1 MSEYAAYVPPGLI
14 VFWRDSRVMAQRFD
28 VARLRLEGEAL
39 PVEPQLRPETAIVSS
54 TGTLAYRAQLAGPVR
69 RHGEIT
75 AGNARLAWLDRA
87 GRVVEV
93 LTPLGGYFNPRL
105 SPDERTIAVEQFDNE
120 NAGDLWTIDLRRKL
134 GTRLTFDARRDSDAV
149 WAPGGDRLAWTR
161 GGDVGGEVLV
171 QRAPGADPAVM
182 ARAGRDEAGPF
193 VADWSP
199 DGRTV
204 AVMRLSQTVGLG
216 AIEFLPVD
224 GGEPIRW
231 PASDAS
237 EGMPRFSPDGRWVAY
252 LSSETGTP
260 EVYVRPFP
268 PSGEKIRVS
277 PRGGLQR

>member
-1 MSEYAAYVPPGLI
+1 MVGTLGSSQRVELLADVGYAAYVPPGLI
-14 VFWRDSRVMAQRFD
+14 VFWRDSRMMAQRFD

-39 PVEPQLRPETAIVSS
+39 PVDPQQQPETVLRVFNWHARVPRRSW
-54 TGTLAYRAQLAGPVR
+54 RGPVR

-171 QRAPGADPAVM
+171 QRARGGGPR
-182 ARAGRDEAGPF
+182 RAGAGGARRGGSVRRGLVARRPHRRRREAQPRPS
-193 VADWSP
+193 A
-199 DGRTV
+199 
-204 AVMRLSQTVGLG
+204 LG

-231 PASDAS
+231 PASGAA

-252 LSSETGTP
+252 
-260 EVYVRPFP
+260 
-268 PSGEKIRVS
+268 PSLGDWD
-277 PRGGLQR
+277 P